1 MKLAIPY
8 EEGQIFQHFG
18 KTPAFKIYDIA
29 NGQVGGSMVFPTGG
43 QGHGALAG
51 LLRALGIG
59 AVVCGGLGPGAI
71 DALSQLNILPLPGVT
86 GSADQAAQNFAAGK
100 LVADPDAL
108 CHHHDGVHTC
118 SHHGEGHGC
127 GGSCH

>member
-59 AVVCGGLGPGAI
+59 AVVCGGIGPGAI

-86 GSADQAAQNFAAGK
+86 GSAD
-100 LVADPDAL
+100 PDAL
-108 CHHHDGVHTC
+108 CHHHDGGHTC
-118 SHHGEGHGC
+118 GHHGEGHGC

>member
-59 AVVCGGLGPGAI
+59 AVVCGGIGPGAI
-71 DALSQLNILPLPGVT
+71 
-86 GSADQAAQNFAAGK
+86 
-100 LVADPDAL
+100 DAL
-108 CHHHDGVHTC
+108 CHHHDGGHTC

-127 GGSCH
+127 GGGCH

>member
-29 NGQVGGSMVFPTGG
+29 NGQV
-43 QGHGALAG
+43 
-51 LLRALGIG
+51 
-59 AVVCGGLGPGAI
+59 
-71 DALSQLNILPLPGVT
+71 
-86 GSADQAAQNFAAGK
+86 
-100 LVADPDAL
+100 ADPDAL
-108 CHHHDGVHTC
+108 CHHHDGGHTC
-118 SHHGEGHGC
+118 GHHGEGHSC

>member
-43 QGHGALAG
+43 QGHGALAS

-59 AVVCGGLGPGAI
+59 AVVCGGIGSGAI
-71 DALSQLNILPLPGVT
+71 DALSQLNILP
-86 GSADQAAQNFAAGK
+86 K

-108 CHHHDGVHTC
+108 CHHHDGGHTC

>member
-29 NGQVGGSMVFPTGG
+29 NGQVGGSMVFPTSG

-59 AVVCGGLGPGAI
+59 AVVCGGIGPGAI
-71 DALSQLNILPLPGVT
+71 DALSQLSILPLPGVT
-86 GSADQAAQNFAAGK
+86 GSADQAAQDFAEGK

-108 CHHHDGVHTC
+108 CHHHDAGHTC
-118 SHHGEGHGC
+118 GHHGEGHGC
-127 GGSCH
+127 GGHCH

>member
-51 LLRALGIG
+51 LLRALGSG
-59 AVVCGGLGPGAI
+59 AVVCGGIGPG
-71 DALSQLNILPLPGVT
+71 
-86 GSADQAAQNFAAGK
+86 
-100 LVADPDAL
+100 VADVL
-108 CHHHDGVHTC
+108 CFINENLSLIHI
-118 SHHGEGHGC
+118 
-127 GGSCH
+127 